1 VNYASMTSE
10 VKSRPRIVQC
20 AIEALRSLALF
31 GTLHTTTRAWT
42 SIRDGVADWIALS
55 IKRMFG
61 WWEAKEVKMTCA
73 SARVSLGVGRPSKPR
88 ISLSRPVAQRNMI
101 SKGPGGESSERR
113 VSRFAIDGK
122 ADGRRGATSQMRC
135 RRAGPRRPGRRQARR
150 GGSGSGCR

>member
-1 VNYASMTSE
+1 MNYTSMTSE
-10 VKSRPRIVQC
+10 VKSRPRILQC

-31 GTLHTTTRAWT
+31 GTLHNNPRSLWT
-42 SIRDGVADWIALS
+42 SIRVGVADWIASS

-61 WWEAKEVKMTCA
+61 WWRAKEVKITCA

-122 ADGRRGATSQMRC
+122 ADGRRGAGHAT
-135 RRAGPRRPGRRQARR
+135 RR
-150 GGSGSGCR
+150 GHCPAFWRARPHATTRE